1 MDAIVW
7 MASLHVEIE
16 CPLGTTFGLFCAWL
30 IGFINSCGNI
40 ISESVSRTA
49 LHRKSETD
57 NTIILDNFHYYFMRN
72 VLCIFNIKISTC
84 KVYHK
89 LYSGRH
95 TMQYVKKMLFFCMHR
110 IARWYCILKKMCT
123 NILNA
128 EINTNAKHL
137 LQFSIFSVAIK
148 L

>member
-1 MDAIVW
+1 MDVIVW

-16 CPLGTTFGLFCAWL
+16 CLLGTTFGLVCTWL
-30 IGFINSCGNI
+30 IGFINSCWNI
-40 ISESVSRTA
+40 ISKSVFRTA

-57 NTIILDNFHYYFMRN
+57 NTIILDSFHYYFMRN
-72 VLCIFNIKISTC
+72 ALCIFYIKMSTC

-89 LYSGRH
+89 LCLWYYAICKEKAVFLYEQNGQ
-95 TMQYVKKMLFFCMHR
+95 MIQKKN
-110 IARWYCILKKMCT
+110 MCT
-123 NILNA
+123 YILNS

-137 LQFSIFSVAIK
+137 LPFSISSVAIQ